1 MLYFQTVIAKDA
13 LVATMARAK
22 KIRFSPGDSLGRA
35 APLLMLGS
43 IEACTPLRRRSRRGR
58 GFAWALLLI
67 AAVAATL
74 FVVDAANQGAL
85 LSLLT

>member
-1 MLYFQTVIAKDA
+1 
-13 LVATMARAK
+13 MARSK
-22 KIRFSPGDSLGRA
+22 KIRFGPGDTLGRT

-43 IEACTPLRRRSRRGR
+43 IEACVPLRRRSRFGR
-58 GFAWALLLI
+58 GFAWVLLLI

>member
-1 MLYFQTVIAKDA
+1 MS
-13 LVATMARAK
+13 
-22 KIRFSPGDSLGRA
+22 FSPGYTLGRT

-43 IEACTPLRRRSRRGR
+43 IEACTPLRRRSRFGR

-74 FVVDAANQGAL
+74 FVVDAANQGVL

>member
-1 MLYFQTVIAKDA
+1 MSVIGD
-13 LVATMARAK
+13 TMARSK
-22 KIRFSPGDSLGRA
+22 KIRFGPGDTLGST

-43 IEACTPLRRRSRRGR
+43 IEACTPIRRRSRFGR
-58 GFAWALLLI
+58 GLGWALLLI
-67 AAVAATL
+67 AALAATL